1 MHKERFCYET
11 IVTEIQTVLYRKAR
25 HQKVFTTDT
34 SQEQNQERKTL
45 CHSEGKRYPCEV
57 FGQAFLAQNQLR
69 RLQK

>member
-1 MHKERFCYET
+1 MHKERFCYGT

-25 HQKVFTTDT
+25 HQKVFTIDT

-57 FGQAFLAQNQLR
+57 FGQAFHAQNQLR